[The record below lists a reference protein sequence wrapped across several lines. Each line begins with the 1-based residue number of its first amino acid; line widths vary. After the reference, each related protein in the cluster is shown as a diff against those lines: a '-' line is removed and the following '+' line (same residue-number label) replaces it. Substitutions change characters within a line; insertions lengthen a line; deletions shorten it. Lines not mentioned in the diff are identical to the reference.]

1 MGKHRSTIDDSAR
14 KFIEAQPVF
23 FVSTAPLESDGHI
36 NISPKGL
43 DTLRI
48 LGPTTVAYLDLTG
61 SGIETISH
69 LKQNGRIV
77 LMFCSFQGPPN
88 ILRVH
93 GRGTVVEAGQKE
105 FAELAAHFPEQE
117 GARAII
123 SVEIS
128 RISDSCGYAVPLLR
142 YEGERNQLSAWARK
156 LGPEGLKAYRR
167 EKNQRSIDHIPGLEE
182 RT

>member
-1 MGKHRSTIDDSAR
+1 VGKNRSTIDPSAR

-77 LMFCSFQGPPN
+77 LMLCSFQGPPQ
-88 ILRVH
+88 ILRMH
-93 GRGTVVEAGQKE
+93 GRGKVVEAGQKE
-105 FAELAAHFPEQE
+105 FAELATHFPEQE

-123 SVEIS
+123 SVEVS

-156 LGPEGLKAYRR
+156 LRPEGLKAYRR
-167 EKNQRSIDHIPGLEE
+167 ENNQRSVDQIPGLEE